1 MKKIDKC
8 KGVGRARKPGWTH
21 NYSLKK
27 ITVRGGS
34 EAVKQRQDPIP
45 LERITG
51 LKPVIQTLVKN
62 GLLELCLS
70 PYYTPILPTQKAG
83 GTYGLV
89 QDLRKMNETIP
100 KGRPLVPNPY
110 ALMSLIPQEHE
121 GFSVIDLENCFLE
134 LLLGLRELRSFCL

>member
-8 KGVGRARKPGWTH
+8 KGVGRARKPGGTH
-21 NYSLKK
+21 NHSLKK

-70 PYYTPILPTQKAG
+70 PYYTPILPAQKAG

-89 QDLRKMNETIP
+89 QDLRKMNETSSE
-100 KGRPLVPNPY
+100 PL
-110 ALMSLIPQEHE
+110 
-121 GFSVIDLENCFLE
+121 CFNE
-134 LLLGLRELRSFCL
+134 SDPTGT

>member
-1 MKKIDKC
+1 M
-8 KGVGRARKPGWTH
+8 
-21 NYSLKK
+21 
-27 ITVRGGS
+27 
-34 EAVKQRQDPIP
+34 KQRQDPIP

-70 PYYTPILPTQKAG
+70 PYYTPILPAQKAC
-83 GTYGLV
+83 GTHGLV

-100 KGRPLVPNPY
+100 KRRPLVPNPY